1 MKLNGGNQ
9 KKNLEKKETE
19 LDIIK
24 MPIRQ
29 KTLLILTVRRQR
41 RTATKNA
48 FNTIVSHVF
57 KSTSSAN
64 INCANY
70 CQQTFWKK
78 KHLKNYK

>member
-1 MKLNGGNQ
+1 MSVT
-9 KKNLEKKETE
+9 NLEKLETE

-29 KTLLILTVRRQR
+29 KTLLVLTDRRVR

-48 FNTIVSHVF
+48 FNTIDSFVF
-57 KSTSSAN
+57 KSTTEMMKD
-64 INCANY
+64 ANY

-78 KHLKNYK
+78 KHLSN